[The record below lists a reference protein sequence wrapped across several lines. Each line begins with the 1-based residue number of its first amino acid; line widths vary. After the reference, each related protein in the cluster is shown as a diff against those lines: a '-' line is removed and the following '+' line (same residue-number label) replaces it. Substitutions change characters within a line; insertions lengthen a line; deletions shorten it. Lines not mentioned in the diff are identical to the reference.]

1 MGIVSLQPLQEQIS
15 VHIPAF
21 GSANGTSFA
30 WNSSFWRADYVVL
43 VSVFIPGTKH
53 EENQFVSK
61 AKS

>member
-30 WNSSFWRADYVVL
+30 
-43 VSVFIPGTKH
+43 
-53 EENQFVSK
+53 
-61 AKS
+61 